1 LLFSTKTIL
10 KTNMMALSIFDA
22 KGFSSSASVITGT
35 LLFTVL
41 SIGDIAAQQPAFPG
55 AGGYGKYTSG
65 GRGGTVYEVTNL
77 QDSGPGSLRD
87 AVSQPGRT
95 VVFRVSGDIELLSQL
110 VIMGNM
116 TVAGQ
121 TAPGDGICVRDYP
134 TKIGGDNVIV
144 RYIRFRLGDRYKL
157 SSDAL
162 DINDRNQIILDHCTM
177 SWGVDECFSA
187 YGNNNVSIQ
196 YCIIGEGLN
205 MNGHSMGGLWGGYT
219 TYHHNLIH
227 TSNTRHPKYAYTYD
241 EDITDSRN
249 NVIYNWGYNSAYTSP
264 TGRVNL
270 ANNYYKSGPATDGAI
285 RDRIVQGE
293 PTKRMYIAG
302 NYVAGFPAVT
312 ADNWLGVDPLNG
324 GVPIRYDVPFTVPV
338 PLPEQSALEAYAEII
353 QHAGASFPT
362 RDDADNRAIKNL
374 IDSTG
379 FILNRQSDAGGF
391 PKLTGIPAP
400 VDSDH
405 DGMPDD
411 YEKDAGLDPNDNTD
425 RNGDKNGNGYTNLE
439 DYING
444 MISFERNF
452 PKPGFFDAL
461 AVAEDTIRISWYDLN
476 NDEMGFVIERSA
488 DSIDFKVVD
497 TIASNS
503 IQYADTE
510 LIPETTYYYR
520 IKSFNDTTA
529 SDYAYS
535 EGITT
540 FKAGALPGKAI
551 LVSPANN
558 ARDMQVTGV
567 ALRWDP
573 GHYSLSYDV
582 YMGASETTL
591 ELKQGGTTSTSFA
604 TGTLDFGTTF
614 YWRIDARNGLGT
626 TTGDVW
632 KFSTLEA
639 ALPELL
645 GYWPFDEADG
655 NVVYDSTAYGNDGTL
670 KNIDNLLR
678 LEGVFG
684 GALDFSN
691 SNTAGHI
698 EIPHQPELS
707 FDYDPFSI
715 SLWMRLGSI
724 TDESTYIFHKGAN
737 NAVEGTERNGKWFG
751 LEMRSGIFRFAVDDN
766 NKKTELASSTT
777 SFVTG
782 DWVHVVI
789 IRDVYKKK
797 LWLYKNGML
806 NTQVNDNTTGVACDL
821 PLIIGNSD
829 FMNTPYYG
837 EIDELVI
844 CKHIFS
850 AGEIDSLYRFN
861 KIPTLPF
868 IPSGIYSYFAP
879 VTRLLIYPN
888 PFSDKVTIEFQNGI
902 QNDVFVEIYN
912 STGQL
917 VAGMKKAVIPNTG
930 NRITWN
936 GLAEDKSI
944 VNNGLYLILIKDKYG
959 VVSASERIMKIR

>member
-1 LLFSTKTIL
+1 
-10 KTNMMALSIFDA
+10 MALSILRNMRHFRSNLWVV
-22 KGFSSSASVITGT
+22 FILSLLSTG
-35 LLFTVL
+35 
-41 SIGDIAAQQPAFPG
+41 IGVVYAQQPAFPG
-55 AGGYGKYTSG
+55 AEGYGKYTAG

-95 VVFRVSGDIELLSQL
+95 VVFRISGDIELHSQL
-110 VIMGNM
+110 VIMGNI
-116 TVAGQ
+116 TIAGQ

-134 TKIGGDNVIV
+134 TKIGGDNVII

-157 SSDAL
+157 SSDAFN
-162 DINDRNQIILDHCTM
+162 INDRTNVILDHCTM

-187 YGNNNVSIQ
+187 YGNNNVTIQ

-227 TSNTRHPKYAYTYD
+227 TNNTRHPKYAYTYD

-270 ANNYYKSGPATDGAI
+270 ANNYYKAGPATSGGI
-285 RDRIVQGE
+285 KDRIVQGE

-324 GVPIRYDVPFTVPV
+324 GVPIKYDVPFTVPV
-338 PLPEQSALEAYAEII
+338 PLPEQSALDAYLEVVR
-353 QHAGASFPT
+353 HAGASFPK

-374 IDSTG
+374 LDSTG
-379 FILNRQSDAGGF
+379 FILNRQGDAGGF
-391 PKLTGIPAP
+391 PKLTGTPAP

-411 YEKDAGLDPNDNTD
+411 YETGAGFNHNDDTD
-425 RNGDKNGNGYTNLE
+425 RNGDANGNGYTNLE
-439 DYING
+439 DYLNG
-444 MISFERNF
+444 LITYERAF
-452 PKPGFFDAL
+452 PRPGFFSTRV
-461 AVAEDTIRISWYDLN
+461 VAEDSIVLSWIDLN
-476 NDEMGFVIERSA
+476 NDENGFIIERST
-488 DSIDFKVVD
+488 DSIGFTVID
-497 TIASNS
+497 TIAPDNAH
-503 IQYADTE
+503 YADTG
-510 LIPETTYYYR
+510 LIPETYYYYR
-520 IKSFNDTTA
+520 IKSFNDTTD
-529 SDYAYS
+529 SDYARS
-535 EGITT
+535 EANFT
-540 FKAGALPGKAI
+540 FKAGAFPDKAI
-551 LVSPANN
+551 PVSPADD
-558 ARDMQVTGV
+558 AVGIQVTG
-567 ALRWDP
+567 ATLQWEA
-573 GHYSLSYDV
+573 GNYTLSYDI
-582 YMGASETTL
+582 YLGASVTTL
-591 ELKQGGTTSTSFA
+591 ELKQSGATSTSYA
-604 TGTLDFGTTF
+604 TGALDFGSTY
-614 YWRIDARNGLGT
+614 YWRIDARNSRGI
-626 TTGDVW
+626 TTGDVLC
-632 KFSTLEA
+632 FTTLEA

-655 NVVYDSTAYGNDGTL
+655 NVVYDSTENGNHGTL
-670 KNIDNLLR
+670 KNIDNLQR
-678 LEGVFG
+678 IDGKFG
-684 GALDFSN
+684 GAIGFSN
-691 SNTAGHI
+691 SNTTGHI

-724 TDESTYIFHKGAN
+724 TEESTYILHKGAN
-737 NAVEGTERNGKWFG
+737 TAVEGTERNGKWFG

-766 NKKTELASSTT
+766 DKKTELSSSTS

-782 DWVHVVI
+782 EWVHVVI
-789 IRDVYKKK
+789 IRDTYKKK
-797 LWLYKNGML
+797 LWMYKNGML
-806 NTQVNDNTTGVACDL
+806 NTQVNDNTAGVACDL
-821 PLIIGNSD
+821 PLVLGNSD

-844 CKHIFS
+844 CRHVFT

-868 IPSGIYSYFAP
+868 VSSGFHTELSP
-879 VTRLLIYPN
+879 VSDLLVYPN
-888 PFSDKVTIEFQNGI
+888 PFSGQVTIEFNNGI
-902 QNDVFVEIYN
+902 QNDVFVDIVN

-917 VAGMKKAVIPNTG
+917 ICSMKKAVIPNTG
-930 NRITWN
+930 NRITWD
-936 GLAEDKSI
+936 GLTDDGSAADI
-944 VNNGLYLILIKDKYG
+944 GLYLILIKDKNG
-959 VVSASERIMKIR
+959 VVSESARAVLIKP